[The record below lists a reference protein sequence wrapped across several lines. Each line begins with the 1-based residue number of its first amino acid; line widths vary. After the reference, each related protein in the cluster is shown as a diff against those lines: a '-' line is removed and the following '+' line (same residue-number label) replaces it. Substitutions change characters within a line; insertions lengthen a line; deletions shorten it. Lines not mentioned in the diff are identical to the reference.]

1 MAFQTAL
8 SGINS
13 SAAELN
19 VISNNVANASTT
31 GFKQSTIQFADVFAT
46 SNLGS
51 SSNAIGSGVRISG
64 VDQQF
69 SQGQCRV
76 YRQ

>member
-31 GFKQSTIQFADVFAT
+31 GYKQSTILFANVFAT
-46 SNLGS
+46 SNL
-51 SSNAIGSGVRISG
+51 
-64 VDQQF
+64 
-69 SQGQCRV
+69 
-76 YRQ
+76 